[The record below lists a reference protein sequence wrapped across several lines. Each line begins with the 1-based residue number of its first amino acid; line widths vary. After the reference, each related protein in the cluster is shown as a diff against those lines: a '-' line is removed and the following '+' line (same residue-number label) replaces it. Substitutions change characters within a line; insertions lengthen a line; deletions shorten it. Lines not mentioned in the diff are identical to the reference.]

1 MNERQRRMVG
11 HGAILMVFG
20 LIAGFGLVMSLVGG
34 FEIFPGTMLE
44 FSLPSDS
51 GGWAR
56 THAGGILNGIMLF
69 TVALVLWGMR
79 LPEQSEGRIF
89 WMVVGAGYA
98 NTLFYWGGMLADNRA
113 LTFGDNRF
121 GETSLMGVIGLLP
134 ALVFAFVTI
143 IAMLIIAKHAFGE
156 KTAPASMATAASGG

>member
-20 LIAGFGLVMSLVGG
+20 LLAGFGLVMSLVGG
-34 FEIFPGTMLE
+34 FEIFPGMMLE
-44 FSLPSDS
+44 FELPSDS
-51 GGWAR
+51 SGWAR
-56 THAGGILNGIMLF
+56 THAGGILNGIMVF
-69 TVALVLWGMR
+69 AVALVLWGIR
-79 LPEQSEGRIF
+79 LPDASEARVT

-121 GETSLMGVIGLLP
+121 GETSLMGVIGLFP
-134 ALVFAFVTI
+134 ALVFAFITI
-143 IAMLIIAKHAFGE
+143 IAMIIIARHAFGGAA
-156 KTAPASMATAASGG
+156 APAAVGNAAHAR